1 MSYITQYKSTLESQL
16 KGKSNRILLVDENGY
31 KIICNLF
38 SQEEVLGMN
47 ILGVLKI
54 EDKDLLNADNLFE
67 NEIVFFVQSESIR
80 RMMAIIQKA
89 LTHVYVFFY
98 CHVSKEQ
105 IDGIRSDDVNAKI
118 CDISHGSL
126 NFYPTSEKSAV
137 GSDVFTVLKH
147 RPANIIYHKSGEG
160 LKETVTNMLQHSLD
174 NCAIREK
181 SENSLLYIFGR
192 NYDEITPIVTP
203 WRYQS
208 LINYLNIQIGSPG
221 TDKFFARHKFSLY
234 NEVTDEFSHQTT
246 SLTNQKKTTVD
257 VSDKFQL
264 DEKTRIVSKHVEI
277 SSNIQKFISR
287 QKLLEKS
294 ELEQKALIGTA
305 NGAELK
311 ELENVNPRLYQLL
324 MSGKSATL
332 KGFINTL
339 NFLSEDRTRST
350 YHQYVPPLR
359 ELLRTLK
366 MTHSKY
372 DKIYVYIENYIC
384 YEEIAEVALSN
395 ETHGPMIY
403 LLSDSIQ
410 NSKLNPALVADK
422 LERSSDHFRILKT
435 EIKSQATLASNV
447 YYTDIETK
455 INYLKKYNASFKK
468 EEEEMCNEI
477 KLTLAT
483 LITREFT
490 QLKAEKP
497 KNKLEKNINN
507 IKLSKLSKLATEFGK
522 FEKSDRKTREMVSSF
537 DKKYEPSVKSNDSQ
551 RLLLQM
557 ENDEEAQLRE
567 LEREI
572 DRREHGIEAIC
583 DATAEVHAMFV
594 EVNALVAKQTLMIGT
609 IEENVINACDL
620 VTDGT
625 VQIIQADK
633 HQRDANSLSNKLI
646 AGLFGLVVLMGLGVG
661 IKESITNGHH

>member
-31 KIICNLF
+31 QIICNLF
-38 SQEEVLGMN
+38 SQEEMLGMN
-47 ILGVLKI
+47 ILGVLRI
-54 EDKDLLNADNLFE
+54 EDKDLLKADNLFE
-67 NEIVFFVQSESIR
+67 NEIVFFVKYESVR
-80 RMMAIIQKA
+80 RAMTIIQRA
-89 LTHVYVFFY
+89 LTHVYIFFY
-98 CHVSKEQ
+98 CHVNKDH
-105 IDGIRSDDVNAKI
+105 IDEIRRSDIDSKI
-118 CDISHGSL
+118 CEISYGSL

-137 GSDVFTVLKH
+137 GSDVFTVLKN
-147 RPANIIYHKSGEG
+147 RPANIVYHKSGES
-160 LKETVTNMLQHSLD
+160 LQESITNMVQHSLD

-181 SENSLLYIFGR
+181 AENSLLYVFGR

-221 TDKFFARHKFSLY
+221 TDKFFAKHKFSLY
-234 NEVTDEFSHQTT
+234 NEVTDEFSQQTT
-246 SLTNQKKTTVD
+246 SLTNQKKTTLE

-264 DEKTRIVSKHVEI
+264 DEKTRIISKHVEI
-277 SSNIQKFISR
+277 SGNIQKFISR
-287 QKLLEKS
+287 RKLLEKS

-305 NGAELK
+305 GGAELK
-311 ELENVNPRLYQLL
+311 ELENANPRLYQLL

-339 NFLSEDRTRST
+339 NFLGEDRTKST

-359 ELLRTLK
+359 ELLKTLK
-366 MTHSKY
+366 ITHSKY
-372 DKIYVYIENYIC
+372 DKIYVYVENYIC

-395 ETHGPMIY
+395 ESRGPVIY

-410 NSKLNPALVADK
+410 DSKLNPALVSDK
-422 LERSSDHFRILKT
+422 LERTSDHFRILKT
-435 EIKSQATLASNV
+435 EIKSQATLTANV
-447 YYTDIETK
+447 YYTDIEAK
-455 INYLKKYNASFKK
+455 INYLKKHNASFKK
-468 EEEEMCNEI
+468 EEEEMCENI

-537 DKKYEPSVKSNDSQ
+537 DKKYEPTKHNDSQ
-551 RLLLQM
+551 RLLISMQ
-557 ENDEEAQLRE
+557 NDEEMQLHD
-567 LEREI
+567 LEHEI
-572 DRREHGIEAIC
+572 ERREDGINAIC
-583 DATAEVHAMFV
+583 NKTAEVHAMFV

-625 VQIIQADK
+625 IQLVQADK

-646 AGLFGLVVLMGLGVG
+646 AGLFGLVVLMGVGVG